1 MRRSGS
7 GSSLGLT
14 LSASNFGPA
23 LPMIQDYSP
32 PGLLGARGMYMI
44 RLHFSTLS
52 IIVIPFLSVLAV
64 FRLPVFLLV
73 FAYRLALFRMLGA
86 RRGSGGVVVHKV
98 QVLPCFTRL
107 HQHPSRSE

>member
-23 LPMIQDYSP
+23 LPVIQDYSP

-44 RLHFSTLS
+44 RPHFSTLS
-52 IIVIPFLSVLAV
+52 IIFTYPFPLGPCCVSLA
-64 FRLPVFLLV
+64 RL
-73 FAYRLALFRMLGA
+73 LARFPL
-86 RRGSGGVVVHKV
+86 
-98 QVLPCFTRL
+98 TD
-107 HQHPSRSE
+107 